1 MTLIQ
6 CKNTASDREHTYVNS
21 TRKVLGIGETILD
34 IIFRNNKP
42 EKAVPGGSV
51 FNGMVSLARCGVP
64 ALFISELGN
73 DKVGSLIKDFMIENH
88 LSPEYVHFFE
98 DGSSPVALA
107 FLDEQQNASYQFYR
121 DFPKKRLQIK
131 FPDIQADDILILSS
145 YFAVN
150 PVLRKEIV
158 RLLTYTKQQKAII
171 YYDINF
177 RKPHAGE
184 RLQLMPDFIENFK
197 FSTIVRCSSEDLA
210 VLFPNETISEI
221 YRKYIA
227 PYCKQLIVTQGEKE
241 ILLKTETFEKS
252 YPVETFIPVSTIGA
266 GDNFNAGLIFGL
278 MQEKILLDDLKN
290 LPENQWNKLIEYGKI
305 FATAVCRSIENYVEP
320 QFKPQK

>member
-1 MTLIQ
+1 M
-6 CKNTASDREHTYVNS
+6 
-21 TRKVLGIGETILD
+21 RKVIGIGEAILD

-51 FNGMVSLARCGVP
+51 FNGMVSLARCGIP

-73 DKVGSLIKDFMIENH
+73 DKVGHLIKDFMVENH
-88 LSPEYVHFFE
+88 LSPDYIDFFE
-98 DGSSPVALA
+98 DGSSPVSLA

-121 DFPKKRLQIK
+121 DFPEKRLQIK
-131 FPDIQADDILILSS
+131 FPEIQANDILILSS

-158 RLLTYTKQQKAII
+158 RLLTYAEQQKAII

-184 RLQLMPDFIENFK
+184 RLQLMPGFIENFR
-197 FSTIVRCSSEDLA
+197 FSTIVRCSSEDLE
-210 VLFPNETISEI
+210 VLFPGETVSEI
-221 YRKYIA
+221 YKKHIA
-227 PYCKQLIVTQGEKE
+227 PYCKYFIVTQGKEE

-252 YPVETFIPVSTIGA
+252 YPVETFVPVSTIGA
-266 GDNFNAGLIFGL
+266 GDNFNAGLILGL
-278 MQEKILLDDLKN
+278 MREKILLDDLEY
-290 LPENQWNKLIEYGKI
+290 LSENQWNKLIESGER
-305 FATAVCRSIENYVEP
+305 FASAVCRTMENYVGWDYKL
-320 QFKPQK
+320 QNNCTIDN

>member
-1 MTLIQ
+1 MQKII
-6 CKNTASDREHTYVNS
+6 
-21 TRKVLGIGETILD
+21 GIGETILD
-34 IIFRNNKP
+34 IIFRNNQP

-51 FNGMVSLARCGVP
+51 FNAMVSLARCGVP

-73 DKVGSLIKDFMIENH
+73 DKVGHLIKNFMIKNH
-88 LSPEYVHFFE
+88 LSPEYIDFFE
-98 DGSSPVALA
+98 DGSSPVSLA

-121 DFPKKRLQIK
+121 DFPEKRLQII
-131 FPDIQADDILILSS
+131 FPEIQADDILILGS

-158 RLLTYTKQQKAII
+158 RLLTYAQQQKAII

-177 RKPHAGE
+177 RKPHAEE

-197 FSTIVRCSSEDLA
+197 FSTIVRCSAEDLE
-210 VLFPNETISEI
+210 VLFPGKTVTEI
-221 YRKYIA
+221 YQKQIA
-227 PYCKQLIVTQGEKE
+227 PYCKQFIVTQGAKE

-252 YPVETFIPVSTIGA
+252 YPVEAFVPVSTIGA

-278 MQEKILLDDLKN
+278 MQEKILLEDFEN
-290 LPENQWNKLIEYGKI
+290 LPEKQWDKLIEFGKR
-305 FATAVCRSIENYVEP
+305 FAAEVCRSLENYVGNNFMP
-320 QFKPQK
+320 